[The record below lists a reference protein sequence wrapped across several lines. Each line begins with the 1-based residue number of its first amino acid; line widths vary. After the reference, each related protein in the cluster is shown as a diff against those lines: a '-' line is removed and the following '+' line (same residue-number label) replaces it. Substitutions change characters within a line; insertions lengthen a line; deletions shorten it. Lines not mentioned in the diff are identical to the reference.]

1 MYWPYDITAANAPI
15 SSPWRIESMKHLK
28 LNRSIISKYKKNWR
42 RRGSNDQYDHDNE
55 ASAIRE
61 NHDITLHKTLE
72 NVQVPENNEKWRDLD
87 KLCHVGID
95 IK

>member
-1 MYWPYDITAANAPI
+1 MIRQKRNRPI
-15 SSPWRIESMKHLK
+15 G
-28 LNRSIISKYKKNWR
+28 SKYKILWR

-55 ASAIRE
+55 TSDIKE